1 MLTIDP
7 ARRTPRQL
15 GWTVWL
21 AMLGLAGAWQLAA
34 TPAGLLRQRWDATLV
49 WLFTLACCGV
59 VAEATWNDGAH
70 RRKATLGLFWGTLL
84 IWGDVIHARG
94 SDALAGAAMM
104 MVLLPLTL
112 SALLLVSTSHRP

>member
-1 MLTIDP
+1 MLTVDP

-59 VAEATWNDGAH
+59 VAEATWNDGGH
-70 RRKATLGLFWGTLL
+70 RRNASMGVLWGTLL
-84 IWGDVIHARG
+84 IWGDVIHAR
-94 SDALAGAAMM
+94 APGAAAGVPM

-112 SALLLVSTSHRP
+112 SALLLVSASNRP